1 MTVQARDRGFALD
14 WLVTTVGSA
23 GTHAGMLAG
32 FHALDARTRVLGFD
46 VLGRENPKPPG
57 ERIREHVDACCE
69 LLGFS
74 SVPEEAIQVSGAF
87 AGEGY
92 ALPTPEMLE
101 ATKLVAHMEGVLLDP
116 VYTGK
121 AMAGLLSFIREGRFR
136 PEDNVA
142 FLHSGGL
149 PAIFAYRDA
158 FLQGNVTAPAC

>member
-1 MTVQARDRGFALD
+1 
-14 WLVTTVGSA
+14 
-23 GTHAGMLAG
+23 
-32 FHALDARTRVLGFD
+32 
-46 VLGRENPKPPG
+46 
-57 ERIREHVDACCE
+57 
-69 LLGFS
+69 
-74 SVPEEAIQVSGAF
+74 
-87 AGEGY
+87 
-92 ALPTPEMLE
+92 MLE

-158 FLQGNVTAPAC
+158 FLQG